1 MRIITIHADFIEFKA
16 EKKALK
22 TAPDVKKDLQRAE
35 ECLVVLTAFE
45 KDDEKDVKA
54 VTNKYVEQIKDI
66 ANQVK
71 AKTIVLYPYAH
82 LSSRLGNPKDAQLV
96 LENAEKILKKEFMVT
111 SAPFGW
117 YKSFTLKCKGHP
129 LSELSREF
137 GPDIPSMKKEF
148 KDVPFE
154 FNTKKLTKDEQTKLS
169 AAYLTGL
176 AVTKAFEKA
185 KIGEVGLH
193 LDQAFVDIAGAKV
206 GPGNFKQVENQV
218 KKLIKENLKFQKGNQ
233 KDLNELQAAILKDVK
248 KEVYKLGELS
258 FVPLFSNPVIAT
270 IGEIVAFK
278 ITGDGSAY
286 WKGNENNEQLTRLYV
301 VGFNTKEAFDKYLKA
316 REEKEKRSHL
326 RIGKDQELFVISD
339 LVGAG
344 LPLLTPKGTI
354 IRNEIIKF
362 LWDLH
367 KHKGYQQVTIPHIAK
382 EELYK
387 ISGHW
392 DKFGD
397 ELFKVQGKSDKFVM
411 KPMNCPHHMVLFD
424 SFSYSYRDMPVRYF
438 EATTVYRDEKS
449 GQLTGLSRVR
459 AITQDDGHLFLR
471 VSQIKQEVKSIVE
484 IILEFFSTLGM
495 AKNYWVSLSLKGEE
509 KEKYL
514 GDDKVWNTAE
524 KALEEAAKEA
534 NLPFKKIKGEAA
546 FYGPK
551 LDFMFKD
558 ALGREWQLAT
568 IQLDFNLPER
578 FNLSFINEKGE
589 KERPVVIHRAISGAL
604 ERCMSILIENYAG
617 AFPTWLSP
625 VQVKV
630 LTVTDRNVK
639 FAKEVYK
646 KMREQ
651 DIRVFL
657 DDRSETFNKKVR
669 EAQLEQANY
678 MVTIGDKEEKNKTL
692 AIRSRNGKVKFDV
705 NPNEFINGLLEEIK
719 KRK

>member
-1 MRIITIHADFIEFKA
+1 
-16 EKKALK
+16 
-22 TAPDVKKDLQRAE
+22 
-35 ECLVVLTAFE
+35 
-45 KDDEKDVKA
+45 
-54 VTNKYVEQIKDI
+54 
-66 ANQVK
+66 
-71 AKTIVLYPYAH
+71 
-82 LSSRLGNPKDAQLV
+82 
-96 LENAEKILKKEFMVT
+96 
-111 SAPFGW
+111 
-117 YKSFTLKCKGHP
+117 
-129 LSELSREF
+129 
-137 GPDIPSMKKEF
+137 
-148 KDVPFE
+148 
-154 FNTKKLTKDEQTKLS
+154 
-169 AAYLTGL
+169 
-176 AVTKAFEKA
+176 
-185 KIGEVGLH
+185 
-193 LDQAFVDIAGAKV
+193 
-206 GPGNFKQVENQV
+206 
-218 KKLIKENLKFQKGNQ
+218 
-233 KDLNELQAAILKDVK
+233 
-248 KEVYKLGELS
+248 
-258 FVPLFSNPVIAT
+258 
-270 IGEIVAFK
+270 
-278 ITGDGSAY
+278 
-286 WKGNENNEQLTRLYV
+286 
-301 VGFNTKEAFDKYLKA
+301 
-316 REEKEKRSHL
+316 
-326 RIGKDQELFVISD
+326 
-339 LVGAG
+339 
-344 LPLLTPKGTI
+344 
-354 IRNEIIKF
+354 
-362 LWDLH
+362 
-367 KHKGYQQVTIPHIAK
+367 
-382 EELYK
+382 
-387 ISGHW
+387 
-392 DKFGD
+392 
-397 ELFKVQGKSDKFVM
+397 M